1 MEPHIACRAIITDEE
16 GRILLVRR
24 AEGVSTGEW
33 CLPGGKPNSS
43 PKETE
48 EQTVIREV
56 EEETSL
62 IFTGT
67 YADKVESPENEKG
80 EIWLTYLYVGKAVG
94 RIVLQHENSD
104 AGFFTDE
111 ERAELPIA
119 FGHHEIIEN
128 ILNKLT

>member
-1 MEPHIACRAIITDEE
+1 MEPNIACRAIISDEE

-24 AEGVSTGEW
+24 AEGASTGEW
-33 CLPGGKPNSS
+33 CLPGGKPN
-43 PKETE
+43 PNEAK

-67 YADKVESPENEKG
+67 YAGKTEGPENEKG

-111 ERAELPIA
+111 ERSELVIA
-119 FGHHEIIEN
+119 FGHREIIES
-128 ILNKLT
+128 LAPKLTH